1 MYNFSHIN
9 IHQFRGFSNFNL
21 ENLGRINLLVGMN
34 NAGKTSLLEAVSL
47 YCRALDS
54 MEWFATASRRGMR
67 QPFAPP
73 VIESLKWLFPQ
84 NREKS
89 EILMKA
95 QGRFQVREV
104 RATFEELISSEVS
117 MRMETDFENEELI
130 HGAEIKVIRKKQQQ
144 TETQAI
150 DEETFRL
157 WEKRRFMRTKK
168 TLIEPVLPVSTIMP
182 FSHRLEP
189 IQIKQLTEAKK
200 KDTVE
205 HVLNLIRRIDP
216 KIEDLEILSSDGT
229 QSSLYIRQ
237 TGMGLAPLNIFG
249 EGLQRSLAIALSLS
263 SVQNGILLIDELE
276 AGIHTSILQA
286 VFSWLMAACR
296 DYNVQLIAT
305 THSLEALDALL
316 ASIPND
322 SDEIVAYR
330 LGAEGQIK
338 RFGGNL
344 LYRLRYERG
353 LDVR

>member
-9 IHQFRGFSNFNL
+9 IHQFRGFSNFSL

-73 VIESLKWLFPQ
+73 VIEALKWLFPQ

-89 EILMKA
+89 EILIKA
-95 QGRFQVREV
+95 QGCFQVREV
-104 RATFEELISSEVS
+104 RATFEELISSDVS
-117 MRMETDFENEELI
+117 MRMETETDFENEELI
-130 HGAEIKVIRKKQQQ
+130 HGAEIKVIRKKQQPQ

-157 WEKRRFMRTKK
+157 WEKRRFMRPQK

-182 FSHRLEP
+182 FSHRLEQ

-216 KIEDLEILSSDGT
+216 KIEDLEILSNDGT

-237 TGMGLAPLNIFG
+237 ADMGLAPLNIFG

-263 SVQNGILLIDELE
+263 STQNGILLIDELE

-305 THSLEALDALL
+305 THSLNPARCA
-316 ASIPND
+316 ACQHP
-322 SDEIVAYR
+322 R
-330 LGAEGQIK
+330 R
-338 RFGGNL
+338 RF
-344 LYRLRYERG
+344 
-353 LDVR
+353 